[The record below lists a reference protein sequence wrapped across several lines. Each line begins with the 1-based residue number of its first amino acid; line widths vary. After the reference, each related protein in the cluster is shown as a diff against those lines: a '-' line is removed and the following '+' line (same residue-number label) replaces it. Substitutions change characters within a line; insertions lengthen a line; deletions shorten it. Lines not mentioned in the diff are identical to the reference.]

1 MLLYGVRALTTA
13 LNTANDLLTVTGGAT
28 RSCFLTECDAEG
40 AGTSST
46 YAEIVFQRVTTAGIT
61 PTAFVSVPIN
71 QAGAASSFTAAT
83 GWSTQPVV
91 TANTQVHSFGINVN
105 GQRYFWRAQ
114 NIYDCIP
121 IQGGANAAAQLS
133 IRPTVTG
140 SSNASMRLRVCE
152 V

>member
-13 LNTANDLLTVTGGAT
+13 LNTANDLLTITGGAT
-28 RSCFLTECDAEG
+28 RSCFITEVDAEG

-46 YAEIVFQRVTTAGIT
+46 YAEFVFQRVTTAGVT
-61 PTAFVSVPIN
+61 PVAFTPVPIN
-71 QAGAASSFTAAT
+71 QAGSASSFTCAT
-83 GWSTQPVV
+83 GWTTQPVV
-91 TANTQVHSFGINVN
+91 TANTQLHAFGINVN

-114 NIYDCIP
+114 NVYDCIP
-121 IQGGANAAAQLS
+121 VQGGANAAAQLS

-140 SSNASMRLRVCE
+140 SSNASMRLRVVE